1 MTENS
6 SQTINNPKDNIKTET
21 SSSNAKIEDSKQ
33 VDQSYEDK
41 EIPSEIAGNEKKDK
55 FNLFENYWTDLNDIY
70 HDNGPGMLE
79 NTKLE
84 IKKDNKII
92 LETYLG
98 KDDLINSK
106 INFKKHQVKIESDY
120 YFLGYQH
127 DKGTFYKTEFEAQ
140 SFDIN
145 KLLISYETIAGF
157 SIITDIEY
165 DGESLDKGDYSTTTK
180 EISLNVN
187 QKD

>member
-1 MTENS
+1 MITLEVYGVGFELS
-6 SQTINNPKDNIKTET
+6 LGEIDK
-21 SSSNAKIEDSKQ
+21 SKFE
-33 VDQSYEDK
+33 YWKDK
-41 EIPSEIAGNEKKDK
+41 EISEEDGSKKSDK
-55 FNLFENYWTDLNDIY
+55 FNLFKDHWTDLSNIY
-70 HDNGPGMLE
+70 HDNGPAMLE

-84 IKKDNKII
+84 IKKNNKII

-98 KDDLINSK
+98 KDDIVNSK
-106 INFKKHQVKIESDY
+106 INFKEHQIKIDKSY
-120 YFLGYQH
+120 YFLGYQY
-127 DKGTFYKTEFEAQ
+127 DKGTFYKTELEAQ

-165 DGESLDKGDYSTTTK
+165 DGESIDKGDYSTTTK

-187 QKD
+187 QK